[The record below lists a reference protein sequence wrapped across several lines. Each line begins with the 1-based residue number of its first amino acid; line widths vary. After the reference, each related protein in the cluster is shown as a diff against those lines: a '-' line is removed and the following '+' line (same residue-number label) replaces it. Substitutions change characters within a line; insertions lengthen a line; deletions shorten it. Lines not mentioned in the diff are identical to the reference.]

1 MITALLLLAQVQNPC
16 QPCHP
21 QIVASYAKTAMA
33 RTSAKSSS
41 ILRPAKPFLEPVTQT
56 TFSVSPTLELQFN
69 KQDALEGKRQ
79 LDWVIGS
86 GRVGHSLLFTQG
98 NRLFQAPL
106 SYYTEAAT
114 WQLSPGFQRRPQLD
128 LTRVVEP
135 GCLNCHTSSFNPATL
150 AIEPGISCE
159 RCHGHSPQH
168 IATAGKVAALN
179 PKKLPAHERDSVC
192 AQCHLTGSARV
203 AKFRPSGDNYQPGKK
218 LSDYSAIFVG
228 GKAEAS
234 STIGVTSHYENL
246 ALSRCKIASGDKL
259 SCTTCHDPHSEPNNA
274 SAFFNAKCQSCHQ
287 EKPCKS
293 APKGD
298 CIQCHMPKAAG
309 RGVDHSSYTNHAIPR
324 LPNEAKPATSSTL
337 TSFWQN
343 ETNPR
348 DLALAY
354 AVTGNPNEARPLLEA
369 ASKAN
374 PRDIQVLSQLAQI
387 HDREGREDLAR
398 PLYESILKL
407 DPNNSTACTNLAVIL
422 VKAGNAN
429 EAILLWRKALK
440 ANPAQTGVRMN
451 LAQALFRQGNRA
463 AAIVEIEEAL
473 KFDPDQPA
481 ARRLLNQIKP

>member
-1 MITALLLLAQVQNPC
+1 MITTLLLLAQVQSPC

-21 QIVASYAKTAMA
+21 KIAVSYAKTAMA
-33 RTSAKSSS
+33 RTSSKTSP
-41 ILRPAKPFLEPVTQT
+41 ILRPAPPFLEPVTQT
-56 TFSVSPTLELQFN
+56 TFRITPTLQMQFS
-69 KQDALEGKRQ
+69 KQGAFEGTRQ

-98 NRLFQAPL
+98 NRLFQSPI
-106 SYYTEAAT
+106 SYYAEAAQ
-114 WQLSPGFQRRPQLD
+114 WQLSPGFQRHSQLD
-128 LTRVVEP
+128 LTRAVEP
-135 GCLNCHTSSFNPATL
+135 GCLNCHTSSFNPVTL
-150 AIEPGISCE
+150 ALEPGISCE
-159 RCHGHSPQH
+159 RCHGPSGQH
-168 IATAGKVAALN
+168 VSTAGKASIVN

-203 AKFRPSGDNYQPGKK
+203 AKSRPAGDTYQPGKK

-228 GKAEAS
+228 GKAEES

-259 SCTTCHDPHSEPNNA
+259 TCTTCHDPHSEPTNA
-274 SAFFNAKCQSCHQ
+274 SAYFNASCRSCHQ
-287 EKPCKS
+287 DKPCTKE
-293 APKGD
+293 PKGD

-324 LPNEAKPATSSTL
+324 RRNDAKLPLITTLISFWPNEP
-337 TSFWQN
+337 
-343 ETNPR
+343 NPR
-348 DLALAY
+348 DLALAF
-354 AVTGNPNEARPLLEA
+354 AATGKPNEAKPLLEA

-374 PRDIQVLSQLAQI
+374 PRDLQVLSQLAQI

-407 DPNNSTACTNLAVIL
+407 DPTNPTASTNLAVIL
-422 VKAGNAN
+422 VKAGNIE
-429 EAILLWRKALK
+429 EAIRLWRQALK

-451 LAQALFRQGNRA
+451 LAQALFRRGNRA
-463 AAIVEIEEAL
+463 AAAVEIEQAL

-481 ARRLLNQIKP
+481 ARRLLQQVKP

>member
-1 MITALLLLAQVQNPC
+1 MIAALLLMVQAQNPC
-16 QPCHP
+16 QPCHL

-33 RTSAKSSS
+33 RTSAKDTS
-41 ILRPAKPFLEPVTQT
+41 ILRSAEPFFEPITKT
-56 TFSVSPTLELQFN
+56 TFRITPTLELQFS
-69 KQDALEGKRQ
+69 KPDAFEGTRQ

-98 NRLFQAPL
+98 NRLFQSPL
-106 SYYTEAAT
+106 SYYTEAAK

-135 GCLNCHTSSFNPATL
+135 SCLNCHTSSFNPATL
-150 AIEPGISCE
+150 ALEPGISCE

-203 AKFRPSGDNYQPGKK
+203 AKFRPSGDTYQPGKK

-228 GKAEAS
+228 GQAEVS

-246 ALSRCKIASGDKL
+246 ALSRCKIASSDKL
-259 SCTTCHDPHSEPNNA
+259 TCTTCHDPHSEPENA
-274 SAFFNAKCQSCHQ
+274 SAYFNGKCQSCHQ
-287 EKPCKS
+287 DKPCS
-293 APKGD
+293 TEPKGD
-298 CIQCHMPKAAG
+298 CIHCHMPKGAG
-309 RGVDHSSYTNHAIPR
+309 RGVDHSSYTNHSIPR
-324 LPNEAKPATSSTL
+324 RVNEAKPAISSAL
-337 TSFWQN
+337 TSFWSN
-343 ETNPR
+343 SANSR
-348 DLALAY
+348 DLGLAY
-354 AVTGNPNEARPLLEA
+354 AVTGKANEAKPLLEA
-369 ASKAN
+369 ASKTN

-407 DPNNSTACTNLAVIL
+407 EPANATACTNLAVIL
-422 VKAGNAN
+422 VKAGSTN
-429 EAILLWRKALK
+429 EAILLWRLALK

-463 AAIVEIEEAL
+463 AAAAEIEQAL
-473 KFDPDQPA
+473 KYDPDQPA
-481 ARRLLNQIKP
+481 ARRLLQQLKP